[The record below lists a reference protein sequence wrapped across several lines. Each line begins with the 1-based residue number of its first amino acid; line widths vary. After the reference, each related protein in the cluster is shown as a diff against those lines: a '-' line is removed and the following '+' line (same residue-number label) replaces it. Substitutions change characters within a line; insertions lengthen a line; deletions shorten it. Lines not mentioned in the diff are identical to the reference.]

1 MNHFFEDLQVGQSAS
16 VEKII
21 ADEDVQKF
29 GDISL
34 DRNPVHF
41 DEEYAKTTR
50 FGGRIAHGMLTASLL
65 SGLFGNTL
73 PGPGCI
79 YLSQTLKFKAP
90 VKLGATA
97 VATVTVKALDA
108 ERKRAVMDCVCR
120 VGDTVVIEGE
130 ALLMV
135 PSRT

>member
-1 MNHFFEDLQVGQSAS
+1 MSHFFEDLRVGQSAS
-16 VEKII
+16 VEKVIG
-21 ADEDVQKF
+21 DEDVQKF

-41 DEEYAKTTR
+41 DEDYAKTTR
-50 FGGRIAHGMLTASLL
+50 FGGRIAHGMLTASLF

-97 VATVTVKALDA
+97 IATVTVKALDA
-108 ERKRAVMDCVCR
+108 ERKRAVMECVCR

-135 PSRT
+135 PART